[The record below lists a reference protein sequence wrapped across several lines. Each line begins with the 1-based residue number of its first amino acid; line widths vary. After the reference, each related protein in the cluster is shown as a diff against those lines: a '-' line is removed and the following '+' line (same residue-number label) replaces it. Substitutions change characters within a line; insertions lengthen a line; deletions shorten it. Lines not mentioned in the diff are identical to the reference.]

1 MESLTFISKSLG
13 DTFALAKAFSEVLG
27 PESIVFLSGE
37 LGAGKTAFV
46 QGIACALGSENPV
59 TSPTFNLMQEYDV
72 PSGQT
77 IFHFDLYRIEDE
89 DELGETGLLDVAGIE
104 GPTFIE
110 WGEPFQS
117 LLGEDF
123 FEIKIERVAKDV
135 NAGAVPEDTNAEA
148 IPEDAN
154 ADYNDA
160 TACENSN
167 STTTD
172 SDHFNRLFTF
182 STRGKD
188 REKLARLQE
197 ILGSRS

>member
-1 MESLTFISKSLG
+1 MESLAFTSKSLG

-46 QGIACALGSENPV
+46 QGIARALGSENPV

-110 WGEPFQS
+110 WGDPFQS

-123 FEIKIERVAKDV
+123 FEIKIERVA
-135 NAGAVPEDTNAEA
+135 
-148 IPEDAN
+148 EDAN
-154 ADYNDA
+154 AEAVPKDANAGSNDA
-160 TACENSN
+160 AADKNNN
-167 STTTD
+167 STVAN

-182 STRGKD
+182 SAHGKEAEKLTRGFT
-188 REKLARLQE
+188 RKL
-197 ILGSRS
+197 